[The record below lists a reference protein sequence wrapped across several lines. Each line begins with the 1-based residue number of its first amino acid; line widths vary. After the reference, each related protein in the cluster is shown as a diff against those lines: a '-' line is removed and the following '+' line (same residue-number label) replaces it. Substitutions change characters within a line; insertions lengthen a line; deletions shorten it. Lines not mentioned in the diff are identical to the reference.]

1 MADNVPVGPTGG
13 GVTSDDSIAADDIGG
28 VKYQRIKLI
37 HGPDNTNDGDVSKSN
52 PLPVEEHCE
61 NQDFDGNQTPPIDL
75 VSSITESAVID
86 CTGKSKILLHT
97 EYSDSGGTAPIVVI
111 LMDHN
116 GTTQAETWVGP
127 ATPANSGI
135 SLNPIETNYYQGDTI
150 VVDVLGAKEFKIRV
164 NAAPSAGSVSV
175 FAAVV

>member
-1 MADNVPVGPTGG
+1 MADNVTLPGTGQA
-13 GVTSDDSIAADDIGG
+13 VAADDIGSA
-28 VKYQRIKLI
+28 KYQRMKLI
-37 HGPDNTNDGDVSKSN
+37 HGADGVNDGDVSKAN
-52 PLPVEEHCE
+52 PLPVEEHYE
-61 NQDFDGNQTPPIDL
+61 NLDFSGDGTPPIDS
-75 VSSITESAVID
+75 VNTITTSSAID

-116 GTTQAETWVGP
+116 GTTQAEAWVGP

-150 VVDVLGAKEFKIRV
+150 VVDVNGAKEFKIRI
-164 NAAPSAGSVSV
+164 NANPSAGSVSV
-175 FAAVV
+175 FAAVI